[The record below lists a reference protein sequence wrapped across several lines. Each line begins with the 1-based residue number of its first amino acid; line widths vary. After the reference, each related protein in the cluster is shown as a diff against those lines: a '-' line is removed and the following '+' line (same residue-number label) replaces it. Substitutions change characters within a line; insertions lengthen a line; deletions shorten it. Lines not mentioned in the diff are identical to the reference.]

1 MVSSEALKLNELLC
15 NAPKAVDM
23 VLTHHVAM
31 IGAWIRSRTLGESE
45 QATHNGKEDPVPAP
59 DQDSEEASP
68 T

>member
-1 MVSSEALKLNELLC
+1 
-15 NAPKAVDM
+15 
-23 VLTHHVAM
+23 M
-31 IGAWIRSRTLGESE
+31 IGAWIRSRTSGESE